1 MLPIEMLK
9 KINLFQGLPDKDLK
23 LFLPFTE
30 TAEYNEREIVYQKGQ
45 PAQNIFMLLSGKA
58 LLEERISENIS
69 ISLSSMKPGYS
80 FGWYALV
87 PNGSYS
93 YTAVCAE
100 PSKILI
106 MSSEKFRG
114 VLQNNPHLTYS
125 VMLKVFEILKYRID
139 HRTAQFVSLLSRHP
153 DMEQILED
161 KPASGHSSLSIE
173 CLYG

>member
-1 MLPIEMLK
+1 MIPVEMLK
-9 KINLFQGLPDKDLK
+9 KINLFEGLTDKELK
-23 LFLPFTE
+23 LFQPFTE
-30 TAEYNEREIVYQKGQ
+30 SAEYNEREIVYQKGQ

-58 LLEERISENIS
+58 LLEERISEDIS

-106 MSSEKFRG
+106 MPSEKIRG
-114 VLQNNPHLTYS
+114 LLQNTPSLCYK

-153 DMEQILED
+153 DMEQILD
-161 KPASGHSSLSIE
+161 NQPASGHSSLSIE